1 MSRAPP
7 TTGSLLPQVQEDQDE
22 THIVTQPLFGFYQ
35 KQNRSGIILSAR
47 VIRPER
53 KAEAALHTYVVA
65 QHNMETFTQER
76 QF

>member
-35 KQNRSGIILSAR
+35 KQNRSGLILSAR
-47 VIRPER
+47 VIRP
-53 KAEAALHTYVVA
+53 EAALHTYVVA

>member
-47 VIRPER
+47 VIRPE
-53 KAEAALHTYVVA
+53 AALHTYVVA
-65 QHNMETFTQER
+65 QHNMETFTQQER